1 MTDGNSE
8 EVAHGGSEDEA
19 AWLDLIGRFDAPA
32 YAGDAP
38 APWPDSENLPAPPAG
53 SAGVIPDAGSAATES
68 GARPAADGGV
78 APAPPADGGIT
89 SAPARDGGI
98 TSAPA
103 GDGGI
108 TSAPAGDGGITSAPA
123 GDGGITSAPARD
135 GITSGPARDGG
146 ITSGPARDG
155 GITSPPAGDG
165 GAAPAPGTDMPWAG
179 TLPPARGS
187 DTPASA
193 ADSGR
198 WRIPGADGGFL
209 PGRPGSGFVPVRP
222 PGGGVP
228 APPRGGPDADPLEEE
243 HFVPPPPPP
252 LPQLSPVQKGAW
264 VALFGGP
271 GYLLVAT
278 VAGWSVPGW
287 LAICAIAAFVGGF
300 TALVLHLGD
309 NHDRDSDPD
318 DDDGAVV

>member
-1 MTDGNSE
+1 VSAADVTDGNSE

-53 SAGVIPDAGSAATES
+53 GADVTPDAGSAASDS
-68 GARPAADGGV
+68 GASPGAEGGV
-78 APAPPADGGIT
+78 
-89 SAPARDGGI
+89 
-98 TSAPA
+98 
-103 GDGGI
+103 
-108 TSAPAGDGGITSAPA
+108 
-123 GDGGITSAPARD
+123 
-135 GITSGPARDGG
+135 GPASAADGG
-146 ITSGPARDG
+146 ITSGPARDRGITSGPRDG
-155 GITSPPAGDG
+155 GITSGPRDG
-165 GAAPAPGTDMPWAG
+165 GITSGSRDGGITSGSRDGGIAPAPATGTPWPGA
-179 TLPPARGS
+179 LPARGT

-198 WRIPGADGGFL
+198 WRIHGSDDGF
-209 PGRPGSGFVPVRP
+209 PPARPGGLVPGP
-222 PGGGVP
+222 PLGGVP
-228 APPRGGPDADPLEEE
+228 GPPRGGPDADPLEEE
-243 HFVPPPPPP
+243 HFVPPAPPP

-287 LAICAIAAFVGGF
+287 LAIAAIAAFVGGF
-300 TALVLHLGD
+300 VTLVLHLGGSR
-309 NHDRDSDPD
+309 DRDPDPD